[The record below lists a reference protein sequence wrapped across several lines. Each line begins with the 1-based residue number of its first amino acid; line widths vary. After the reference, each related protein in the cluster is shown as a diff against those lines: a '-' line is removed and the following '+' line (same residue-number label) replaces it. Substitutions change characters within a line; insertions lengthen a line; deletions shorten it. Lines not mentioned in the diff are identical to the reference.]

1 MSVITLTKD
10 NFKEEVVLYEGRVLL
25 DFYADWCAPCRM
37 LAPAIDKFDAKN
49 GGEIK
54 IGKIN
59 IDKEDFLAH
68 LYNIN
73 AVPTLISI
81 DKGEIIQKSVG
92 LIPQHMLDKIFDPV

>member
-37 LAPAIDKFDAKN
+37 LATA
-49 GGEIK
+49 
-54 IGKIN
+54 
-59 IDKEDFLAH
+59 
-68 LYNIN
+68 
-73 AVPTLISI
+73 I

>member
-1 MSVITLTKD
+1 MLI
-10 NFKEEVVLYEGRVLL
+10 G
-25 DFYADWCAPCRM
+25 AHRM
-37 LAPAIDKFDAKN
+37 LATAIDKFDAKN

>member
-1 MSVITLTKD
+1 MTVITLTKD
-10 NFKEEVVLYEGRVLL
+10 NFKEEVLLYEGRVLL

-37 LAPAIDKFDAKN
+37 LATSIDKFDAKN

-68 LYNIN
+68 LYEVD
-73 AVPTLISI
+73 AVPTLISMEN
-81 DKGEIIQKSVG
+81 GEIVQKSVG
-92 LIPQHMLDKIFDPV
+92 LIPQYMLDKIFEKI